1 MHRGTSK
8 DFLCGPLRPLWF
20 IFSAMKNIDRARLQ
34 SLMQREQKKFVDE
47 RPKSKALFERAR
59 KSLLAGVPM
68 HWMAKWAG
76 AFPPFVREAQGAH
89 FFDVDGH
96 RYIDFCLGD
105 TGAMTGHSPF
115 ATVKAVEEQMRRGI
129 TLMLPGEDA
138 IVVAEELQ
146 KRFNLPFWQFALTAT
161 DANRFSIR
169 LARQITGRP
178 KILVFNWCYHGTV
191 DESFITLAAD
201 GVAGPRPGNIGPPVN
216 PTLTTK
222 VVEFNDGDALE
233 AALHSDDVACVL
245 AEPAMTNVGIVHPQP
260 GFHQALRELTR
271 EHGTLLIID
280 EAHTICAGPGGYTR
294 AENLDPDVMVF
305 GKAIGAGIP
314 GAAYGFSQEVADRIA
329 ARHELENCDVGGI
342 GGTLAGNALS
352 LAAMRATLTKV
363 LTKEAFDRMIPLA
376 ERWTTGVAKVIAE
389 AELPWHVTR
398 LGCRAEYMFGPEP
411 KNGQQAH
418 DAMDFELER
427 FMHLY
432 AMNRGVLLTPFHNM
446 ALMSPQTEAE
456 DVDRHTKIFREA
468 VRELAA

>member
-1 MHRGTSK
+1 
-8 DFLCGPLRPLWF
+8 
-20 IFSAMKNIDRARLQ
+20 MKTIDRARLQ
-34 SLMQREQKKFVDE
+34 SLMQREQKRFVDE
-47 RPKSKALFERAR
+47 RPKSQALFERAR

-68 HWMAKWAG
+68 NWMVKWAG

-115 ATVKAVEEQMRRGI
+115 ATVKAVEEQARRGI
-129 TLMLPGEDA
+129 TLMLPGEDS
-138 IVVAEELQ
+138 IFVAEELQ

-169 LARQITGRP
+169 LARQITDRP

-191 DESFITLAAD
+191 DETFITLDSQGA
-201 GVAGPRPGNIGPPVN
+201 AGPRPANIGPPVN
-216 PTLTTK
+216 PAITTK
-222 VVEFNDGDALE
+222 AVEFNDVAGLERAL
-233 AALHSDDVACVL
+233 APGDVACVL
-245 AEPAMTNVGIVHPQP
+245 AEPAMTNVGIVHPQA
-260 GFHQALRELTR
+260 GYHKALRELTR
-271 EHGTLLIID
+271 KHGALLIID
-280 EAHTICAGPGGYTR
+280 ETHTICAGPGGYTR
-294 AENLDPDVMVF
+294 AENLDPDILVF
-305 GKAIGAGIP
+305 GKAIGGGIP
-314 GAAYGFSQEVADRIA
+314 GAAYGFSQEVADRIVA
-329 ARHELENCDVGGI
+329 MQELENCDVGGI

-363 LTKEAFDRMIPLA
+363 LTKDAFDRMMPMA
-376 ERWTTGVAKVIAE
+376 ERWTAGVAKAISD

-398 LGCRAEYMFGPEP
+398 LGCRAEYMFGTEP
-411 KNGQQAH
+411 KNGSEAH

-432 AMNRGVLLTPFHNM
+432 AMNRGILLTPFHNM

-456 DVDRHTKIFREA
+456 DVDRHTKVFRDA
-468 VRELAA
+468 VRELAS

>member
-1 MHRGTSK
+1 
-8 DFLCGPLRPLWF
+8 
-20 IFSAMKNIDRARLQ
+20 MKTIDRSRLQ
-34 SLMQREQKKFVDE
+34 SLIAREQKKFVDE
-47 RPKSKALFERAR
+47 CPKSRALFERAG

-68 HWMAKWAG
+68 HWMVKWAG

-115 ATVKAVEEQMRRGI
+115 ATVKAAEEQMRRGI

-138 IVVAEELQ
+138 IFVAEELQ
-146 KRFNLPFWQFALTAT
+146 KRFGLPYWQFALTAT

-191 DESFITLAAD
+191 DESFITLQAD
-201 GVAGPRPGNIGPPVN
+201 GTAGPRPGNIGPPVN
-216 PTLTTK
+216 PAVTTK
-222 VVEFNDGDALE
+222 VVEFNDVDALE

-245 AEPAMTNVGIVHPQP
+245 AEPAMTNVGIVHPAP
-260 GFHQALRELTR
+260 GYHAALRELTR

-280 EAHTICAGPGGYTR
+280 ETHTICAGPGGYTR
-294 AENLDPDVMVF
+294 AENLDPDVVVF
-305 GKAIGAGIP
+305 GKAIGGGIP
-314 GAAYGFSQEVADRIA
+314 GAAYGLSQEVADRVSA
-329 ARHELENCDVGGI
+329 MMELENCDVGGI

-352 LAAMRATLTKV
+352 LAAMRATLAKV
-363 LTKEAFDRMIPLA
+363 LTEEAFERMIPLA
-376 ERWTTGVAKVIAE
+376 ERWTAGVAKAIAE
-389 AELPWHVTR
+389 VGLPWHVTR

-411 KNGQQAH
+411 RNGQEAH

-432 AMNRGVLLTPFHNM
+432 AMNRGILLTPFHNM
-446 ALMSPQTEAE
+446 ALMSPQSESE
-456 DVDRHTKIFREA
+456 DVDRHSKVFREA
-468 VRELAA
+468 VGELVG

>member
-1 MHRGTSK
+1 
-8 DFLCGPLRPLWF
+8 
-20 IFSAMKNIDRARLQ
+20 MKSVDRTRLQ
-34 SLMQREQKKFVDE
+34 SLIKREQKKFVDE

-68 HWMAKWAG
+68 NWMVKWAG

-96 RYIDFCLGD
+96 RYADFCLGD

-115 ATVKAVEEQMRRGI
+115 ATVKAAEEQLRRGI

-138 IVVAEELQ
+138 IAVAEELQ
-146 KRFNLPFWQFALTAT
+146 KRFSLQYWQFALTAT

-191 DESFITLAAD
+191 DETFITLAAD
-201 GVAGPRPGNIGPPVN
+201 GTAGPRPGNIGPPVD
-216 PTLTTK
+216 PAITTK
-222 VVEFNDGDALE
+222 VIEFNDVAALE
-233 AALHSDDVACVL
+233 SALASEDVGCVL

-260 GFHQALRELTR
+260 GYHLALRELTR
-271 EHGTLLIID
+271 KHGTLLIID
-280 EAHTICAGPGGYTR
+280 ETHTICAGPGGYTR
-294 AENLDPDVMVF
+294 AENLDPDVIVF

-314 GAAYGFSQEVADRIA
+314 GAAYGFSREVADRIV
-329 ARHELENCDVGGI
+329 ARQELESCDVGGI

-376 ERWTTGVAKVIAE
+376 ERWTTGVAKAIAD
-389 AELPWHVTR
+389 AGLPWHVTR
-398 LGCRAEYMFGPEP
+398 LGCRAEYLFGLEP
-411 KNGQQAH
+411 KNGTQAH

-427 FMHLY
+427 FMHLH

-456 DVDRHTKIFREA
+456 DVDLHTGVFRSA
-468 VRELAA
+468 VKELVG